1 MATPSSDGCTSS
13 FSSLV
18 SVLPPALT
26 LIAAAATLLLLTCT
40 MTHVLSGSPL
50 SQLGLRPAGRGL
62 WSYLAG
68 QLSPARPTGGIRGT
82 WGYDSSLGSHSPVAR
97 VLFHV
102 CAFCVA
108 WAALLLGPA
117 ALSAVL
123 AVVHPSASSEQQAE
137 QCSADSDLL
146 TITSPSVLSDG
157 ILAAA
162 AYFGGLFLYH
172 MVTPGV
178 SHPGGPREHKIR
190 RMPQWDDITSNADQ
204 DVAAKSGVE
213 WRCAVADDS
222 HNVTLERFGVIGS
235 NNNNNHYDGNDDD
248 AGIKLGMTGEPSG
261 RQMWTWSGRK
271 GNAASDGSAGAGT
284 SAGGTLRQLLTPTR
298 GKKKTGAAAVDEDLV
313 QEMACGGRAPGFNPS
328 VNPNR

>member
-1 MATPSSDGCTSS
+1 MAATPSDDGCAA
-13 FSSLV
+13 SSLV

-26 LIAAAATLLLLTCT
+26 LIATATTLLLLTCT

-62 WSYLAG
+62 WTYLAG
-68 QLSPARPTGGIRGT
+68 QLSPTRPTGGIRGT
-82 WGYDSSLGSHSPVAR
+82 WGYDSSLGSHSPAVR
-97 VLFHV
+97 VLFHI
-102 CAFCVA
+102 CAYCMT
-108 WAALLLGPA
+108 WAALLVGPA
-117 ALSAVL
+117 AFSAVL
-123 AVVHPSASSEQQAE
+123 AVVNHASASSSEQQQE
-137 QCSADSDLL
+137 QCNAGANANADLL

-157 ILAAA
+157 IFAAA

-222 HNVTLERFGVIGS
+222 HNVTLERFGVAGS
-235 NNNNNHYDGNDDD
+235 DGSSNASGGDD
-248 AGIKLGMTGEPSG
+248 GEIKLGMTGEPSG
-261 RQMWTWSGRK
+261 RQMWTWSSARK
-271 GNAASDGSAGAGT
+271 GNAAADGSAGG
-284 SAGGTLRQLLTPTR
+284 SLRQLLTPTR
-298 GKKKTGAAAVDEDLV
+298 GKKKAAAAAAVNEDLV
-313 QEMACGGRAPGFNPS
+313 QEMACGGRSPGFNPS